1 MASDTGSGLQRQA
14 SKPFDPVATIVR
26 HWFKIAVFGTVLFI
40 LILPVLLLLKNPYFA
55 TTGKL
60 RISPVVPALIT
71 RSDELSITGYY
82 TSYVQT
88 QVDKIKTPEI
98 LEAAFEKLKP
108 EIRRI
113 HAPGGMPV
121 TQAAEI
127 LKRKLIVVQVAGTHL
142 ISITLGGTKPDG
154 LAEMVNAVMDS
165 YMARLRDEEDGR
177 DNRRLKYLQQDKD
190 AREKEVELL
199 AQTVEVLSRDA
210 NTSTFSEMHNVHD
223 PALVQ
228 LQHAYVRAYGLRLEK
243 ENALKELRTEGEALK
258 QVSLEPLVD
267 EMVESN
273 DALSQIDQYTYQTLQ
288 QMRSSIDG
296 VSKSNPDKKY
306 IDARMQGMG
315 DYLQKKRTDIRD
327 RAHSIVYG
335 KRDVEQQKNLIK
347 AEAEFRQAQS
357 EEQEIIKERDRVQQ
371 LKVVTSQAILKGQ
384 DTVARLEH
392 LRAML
397 NRIDERINDLKL
409 ETMAPGRISLDST
422 ARRPELPDSESSKK
436 ALLLALLLSFG
447 AAAGVCIAFDIMD
460 NRVRTRKDVAA
471 AVGAPPSWPISN
483 YLRHALPE
491 VAFHRVTRDDQ
502 NNTVAMAI
510 NSLAVHLNKERVDHG
525 GKVVLFTGVDSQS
538 GVTGIA
544 LNTAYALSLMCGKI
558 LVIDANQ
565 MHPQIAALTGIAA
578 ESDLQALLSGAA
590 RIDDCI
596 AAADDRGFDVLP
608 LRPATKAAEL
618 APMAR
623 AAFPGILQE
632 LRSRYNFVLIDA
644 PPVLK
649 HDLTEYLLV
658 HADMAVL
665 IIQGDRSP
673 YSATHMAADII
684 LKLQVPA
691 LAPVLNW
698 GAPRQRS
705 QGEIFIASLLNRVE
719 LELRQAPGRLAQLPE
734 YIAKIRSRRS

>member
-1 MASDTGSGLQRQA
+1 MALDTGSGFQRQA

-26 HWFKIAVFGTVLFI
+26 HWFKIAVFGSALFI
-40 LILPVLLLLKNPYFA
+40 LILPVLILLKNPYYA

-98 LEAAFEKLKP
+98 LEAAIEKLKP
-108 EIRRI
+108 DMRRI
-113 HAPGGMPV
+113 HAPEGMPAPR
-121 TQAAEI
+121 AAEI
-127 LKRKLIVVQVAGTHL
+127 LKRKMIVVQVAGTHL
-142 ISITLGGTKPDG
+142 ISITLGGTKPEG
-154 LAEMVNAVMDS
+154 LAEMVNAVMEA

-190 AREKEVELL
+190 AREQEIVQLT
-199 AQTVEVLSRDA
+199 QTVEVLSRDA

-228 LQHAYVRAYGLRLEK
+228 LQHAYVSAYALRIEK
-243 ENALKELRTEGEALK
+243 ENALKELRTEAEAFK
-258 QVSLEPLVD
+258 QISLEPMVD

-296 VSKSNPDKKY
+296 VSKTNPDKKY

-327 RAHSIVYG
+327 RAHSIIYG
-335 KRDVEQQKNLIK
+335 KRDVEQQKSLIK
-347 AEAEFRQAQS
+347 AETEFHAAQS
-357 EEQEIIKERDRVQQ
+357 DEQEIIKERDRVQQ
-371 LKVVTSQAILKGQ
+371 LKVSTSQAILKGQ
-384 DTVARLEH
+384 ETVARLEH
-392 LRAML
+392 LRSML

-409 ETMAPGRISLDST
+409 ETMAPGRIFLESS
-422 ARRPELPDSESSKK
+422 ARKPELPDSESSKK

-447 AAAGVCIAFDIMD
+447 AIVGVCVAFDITD

-471 AVGAPPSWPISN
+471 AVGAPPSWPVSN
-483 YLRHALPE
+483 YLRHALPD
-491 VAFHRVTRDDQ
+491 VPFHRVTRDDR
-502 NNTVAMAI
+502 NNTVAMAL
-510 NSLAVHLNKERVDHG
+510 NSLAVHLDKERVDHG
-525 GKVVLFTGVDSQS
+525 GKVALFTGVDSCS

-558 LVIDANQ
+558 LVIDANRL
-565 MHPQIAALTGIAA
+565 HPQIAALTGIA
-578 ESDLQALLSGAA
+578 EKPDVQTLLAGAA
-590 RIDDCI
+590 GLDDCVV
-596 AAADDRGFDVLP
+596 AADDRGFDILT
-608 LRPATKAAEL
+608 LCPAAETIEL
-618 APMAR
+618 APIVCTAV
-623 AAFPGILQE
+623 PGILRE
-632 LRSRYNFVLIDA
+632 LRSRYNFILIDA
-644 PPVLK
+644 PPVLR

-658 HADMAVL
+658 HTDMAVL

-673 YSATHMAADII
+673 YSTTHMAAGII

-698 GAPRQRS
+698 GAPRQRT

-719 LELRQAPGRLAQLPE
+719 LELRQAPARLAQLPE
-734 YIAKIRSRRS
+734 YIAKIRNRRS